1 MRDAACFVISSDYE
15 GISNSMIEA
24 LAIGIPVVATDCPV
38 GGARM
43 YIKDGVSGRIVPCG
57 DKKAFAEAMQ
67 AAITDRKK
75 AVEWGENASH
85 IRECLK
91 AKDVA
96 IMWREFIEKS

>member
-43 YIKDGVSGRIVPCG
+43 YIKDGVS
-57 DKKAFAEAMQ
+57 
-67 AAITDRKK
+67 
-75 AVEWGENASH
+75 
-85 IRECLK
+85 
-91 AKDVA
+91 
-96 IMWREFIEKS
+96 